1 MQLQA
6 YDVAILTNDIVSLVK
21 NTSAKKNYQFEQAIN
36 SIDERDADEVISTCL
51 EKLIK
56 VDDSLQQAFI
66 NTIFAQP
73 NRKLKKVLV
82 QVLMR
87 KLNHVVA

>member
-6 YDVAILTNDIVSLVK
+6 YDVSILTNDIASLVK
-21 NTSAKKNYQFEQAIN
+21 STSAKKKYLFEQAIN
-36 SIDERDADEVISTCL
+36 SIDERNADEVISVCL
-51 EKLIK
+51 EKLVK
-56 VDDSLQQAFI
+56 VDDSLQQTFI
-66 NTIFAQP
+66 NTVFAQP

-87 KLNHVVA
+87 KLDLVPA